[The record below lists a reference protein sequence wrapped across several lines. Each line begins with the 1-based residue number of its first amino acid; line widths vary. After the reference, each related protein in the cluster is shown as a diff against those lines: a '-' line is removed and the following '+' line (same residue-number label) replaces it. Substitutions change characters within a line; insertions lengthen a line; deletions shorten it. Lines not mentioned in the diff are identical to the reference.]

1 MTTLSTVRTRRHRL
15 LVGGQWVDPASGDTA
30 VLNSP
35 ATGEAVAER
44 LQTGQVTVNDTS
56 NYWELHLPFGGWAG
70 KASGHGRVG
79 GRHIFD
85 AMTQIRSVAFDVGR
99 GTG

>member
-1 MTTLSTVRTRRHRL
+1 M
-15 LVGGQWVDPASGDTA
+15 AS
-30 VLNSP
+30 
-35 ATGEAVAER
+35 AER
-44 LQTGQVTVNDTS
+44 TCLHTDNNTSRDNGPDAGQVTVNVTS

-70 KASGHGRVG
+70 KSSGRGRVG

-99 GTG
+99 GSQ

>member
-15 LVGGQWVDPASGDTA
+15 LGGGQWIDF
-30 VLNSP
+30 
-35 ATGEAVAER
+35 
-44 LQTGQVTVNDTS
+44 
-56 NYWELHLPFGGWAG
+56 HFGGWAG
-70 KASGHGRVG
+70 NASGRGRVG

-85 AMTQIRSVAFDVGR
+85 AMTQIRSVAFGVGR